1 MKRFIYVATL
11 AVAGFGGSCTQKAAV
26 AKTRVPDTN
35 LTEEVAVGGAAPAK
49 MPSGKTELPFDQD
62 VTRGTL
68 ANGLEYFI
76 RPNARP
82 EDRAELRL
90 VVKAGSILEDD
101 DQQGLAH
108 FVEHM
113 AFNGTENYA
122 ENELV
127 DYLQSTGARFGPDL
141 NAYTS
146 FDETV
151 YLLQVRTDSAVMFD
165 KGLGILRDWAGGI
178 TFDDAEIDKE
188 RGVVLSEWRSGLGAQ
203 ERLRDKTLPVTFA
216 NSRYVDRLPIGDT
229 TVLKRA
235 PYDALKRFYRD
246 WYRPDLMAVI
256 AVGDIEPAEVEAQI
270 KVLFGDLKN
279 PNKARERTE
288 YPGPSY
294 DKTQVVVATD
304 PEASYALLQVS
315 YLLPEATMNDESD
328 FRADLVA
335 SLYNSMLGARFAER
349 REDPATP
356 FSFASSGRGGMV
368 GDVDSYRSFAVVK
381 PGKATEALTDIIA
394 ENRRVL
400 QYGFTASELD
410 RAKANVANGARQA
423 AQQAETTPSGS
434 FASALVQS
442 FLDDEP
448 LVAAEQNLELTGR
461 YLDGIRLAEVNAL
474 ATEYLADR
482 PRSVVLTGS
491 TNETFPTEAELELAL
506 RAADITPVTAYE
518 DKVVAGFDIPA
529 LPPVGIKDRKVF
541 EANDVTIVTLANG
554 VRVAYKPTKITDDQI
569 LFAGVSRGGS
579 NQFAD
584 ADFPTADFVNA
595 IGSTMGTGPLTPS
608 ELSKALAG
616 KTVGLRAGIS
626 DDTEGLSGQATPET
640 LPDLMQLI
648 YLHFQGNTFRP
659 ELGQAMLDQQRSFIA
674 NLAANPDFRFQQE
687 VSEALYGKDNPR
699 HQMPSLAM
707 IDAVDL
713 QRGFEMYRE
722 RFADGHD
729 WQFSFV
735 GDFEP
740 DTLLAY
746 AQRYLGNLPTQASVK
761 ADQYR
766 DPDDKLKTGSIEKR
780 FKAGTAPKSNAL
792 VMRAGDFEDDERE
805 RIVFGV
811 MRDVLN
817 EELREELRERLGGV
831 YGVRVSGNT
840 DVLPRPEYSLSIS
853 FNAEPERVD
862 ELLGA
867 VQTIVDRIIADG
879 PEDKT
884 LPNIRTTQYEGMKVA
899 MKNNNGFWLPVME
912 RAYTLDRDID
922 NASAE
927 RLKTFLDGVT
937 KADIQRALKQYWV
950 TEAKTQVEMVMDPEG

>member
-1 MKRFIYVATL
+1 MKQLIYVAAL
-11 AVAGFGGSCTQKAAV
+11 AVASFGVSCNEKAAV
-26 AKTRVPDTN
+26 AKTQLPAPDPAPT
-35 LTEEVAVGGAAPAK
+35 AADGPAA
-49 MPSGKTELPFDQD
+49 SATALPFDQQ
-62 VTRGTL
+62 VTRGRL
-68 ANGLEYFI
+68 ANGLEYYI
-76 RPNARP
+76 RPNERP
-82 EDRAELRL
+82 QDRAELRL
-90 VVKAGSILEDD
+90 VVKAGSILEDE
-101 DQQGLAH
+101 DQRGLAH

-151 YLLQVRTDSAVMFD
+151 YMLQVRTDSASMFD

-178 TFDDAEIDKE
+178 TFADAEIDKE

-229 TVLKRA
+229 MVLKRA

-256 AVGDIEPAEVEAQI
+256 AVGDINSDEVEDQI
-270 KVLFGDLKN
+270 KALFGNLENPKN
-279 PNKARERTE
+279 ARERTE

-304 PEASYALLQVS
+304 PEASYSLLQVN
-315 YLLPEATMNDESD
+315 YLLPEATLNDEQD
-328 FRADLVA
+328 FREDLVS
-335 SLYNSMLGARFAER
+335 SLYNSMLGARFSEKG
-349 REDPATP
+349 EDPNTP
-356 FSFASSGRGGMV
+356 YSFASSGRGGMV
-368 GDVDSYRSFAVVK
+368 GDVDSYRAFAVVK
-381 PGKATEALTDIIA
+381 PGKATEALTAVIQ

-400 QYGFTASELD
+400 AYGFTAGELE

-423 AQQAETTPSGS
+423 AQQAATTPSGTY
-434 FASALVQS
+434 AGALVQS

-448 LVAAEQNLELTGR
+448 LVAAESNLELTDR

-474 ATEYLADR
+474 ADTYLSDQ

-491 TNETFPTEAELELAL
+491 SNETFPTEAELTAAL
-506 RAADITPVTAYE
+506 TAADAMAVTAYE
-518 DKVVAGFDIPA
+518 DKAIAGFDIPELA
-529 LPPVGIKDRKVF
+529 SVGIKSREVF
-541 EANDVTIVTLANG
+541 DSNDVTIVTLDNG
-554 VRVAYKPTKITDDQI
+554 VRVAYKATEITDDQI
-569 LFAGVSRGGS
+569 LFSGVSRGGT
-579 NQFAD
+579 NQFVD
-584 ADFPTADFVNA
+584 NDFPTADFVNA
-595 IGSTMGTGPLTPS
+595 IGGTMGTGPLTPS

-626 DDTEGLSGQATPET
+626 EDTEGLSGQATPET
-640 LPDLMQLI
+640 LPDLMELI

-713 QRGFEMYRE
+713 QRGFDMYRE
-722 RFADGHD
+722 RYADGRD

-735 GDFEP
+735 GDFDP
-740 DTLLAY
+740 DTLLSY
-746 AQRYLGNLPTQASVK
+746 AQRYLGNLPTEEGVK
-761 ADQYR
+761 ADQFR
-766 DPDDKLKTGSIEKR
+766 DPGDELRTGTIEKR
-780 FKAGTAPKSNAL
+780 FKAGSAPKSNAL
-792 VMRAGDFEDDERE
+792 VMRAGDFEDAERE

-817 EELREELRERLGGV
+817 EELREELREKLGGV

-840 DVLPRPEYSLSIS
+840 DVLPRPEYQLSVS

-862 ELLGA
+862 ELLTA
-867 VQTIVDRIIADG
+867 VQSVVDRIIATG

-884 LPNIRTTQYEGMKVA
+884 LPNIRTTQYEGMKVG

-922 NASAE
+922 QASAE
-927 RLKTFLDGVT
+927 RLQGFLDGIT
-937 KADIQRALKQYWV
+937 EADVQRALKQYWV
-950 TEAKTQVEMVMDPEG
+950 TDAETKLEMVMDPEG